1 MADRNDDRFS
11 SPAALRLARELAARS
26 SDRPKSVA
34 PGYVLGTDA
43 DGNTILI
50 PTDVQPS
57 GRGGVLDNAARE
69 FETYGPR
76 VSDFT
81 EGTANAYNAGQ
92 QYVQQ
97 GRENMQYNPAFG
109 AIQRAGGTIM
119 SAMSPLAG
127 AASSISKPIGRYFG
141 PAPERAADV
150 ATTVAPFFGGAGR
163 GSKVRPMEGRALE
176 LTERP
181 APEFIGPPELQG
193 PRQIT
198 PQTLI
203 GPPEMQGPSQPF
215 RVNARMK
222 ARPGDPEFIGPSE
235 QIGPQLPR
243 QTSPEFIGP
252 PEMQG
257 PRLQRPGDFI
267 GPPEMQGPRELI
279 GPRQQRPGDFIGPP
293 EMQGPRQLP
302 RPTDAEFIGPR
313 EQIGPQ
319 LPARPG
325 DPSFIGPSELIGPQ
339 RPFMAERMSEP
350 TALGAMGAGA
360 LTLARSMGPAGQP
373 VGSGRGSMIEE
384 PGARYA
390 SDVGAGRGMVVEQ
403 PGERYAGEVGA
414 GRGFMNEGAG
424 ERAAYQ
430 AKQDALAS
438 ARQRAPIDLTSGQS
452 APPKSGGLASLFSG
466 PAYQSKGGELRRD
479 GKINWGDS
487 DSAADFFRADR
498 ARMETPEALGMATG
512 GAANGKPDKNEAIHR
527 ALDIISHLVGH
538 RR

>member
-1 MADRNDDRFS
+1 MADRYTDQFS
-11 SPAALRLARELAARS
+11 SPEAIRLARELAARS
-26 SDRPKSVA
+26 PTQPRSIA
-34 PGYVLGTDA
+34 PGYVLGKDA

-50 PTDVQPS
+50 PTDAQPS
-57 GRGGVLDNAARE
+57 GRGGILDSAARE
-69 FETYGPR
+69 WENYGPR
-76 VSDFT
+76 ASDFT
-81 EGTANAYNAGQ
+81 DATANAYNAGQ

-119 SAMSPLAG
+119 SAMSPISG
-127 AASSISKPIGRYFG
+127 AMSAISKPIGRYFG
-141 PAPERAADV
+141 PAPEHAADV
-150 ATTVAPFFGGAGR
+150 ALTAAPFAGGRAAR
-163 GSKVRPMEGRALE
+163 ARPLETRALE

-181 APEFIGPPELQG
+181 APEFIGPPEMQG

-203 GPPEMQGPSQPF
+203 GPPEMQGPNQAF

-222 ARPGDPEFIGPSE
+222 ARPGDPEFIGPLE

-243 QTSPEFIGP
+243 QGSPEFIGP
-252 PEMQG
+252 SDFVGPRQPPRPGDPSFIGPAEQIG

-302 RPTDAEFIGPR
+302 RPTDPEFIGPR

-325 DPSFIGPSELIGPQ
+325 DPNFIGPSEFIGPQ
-339 RPFMAERMSEP
+339 RPFMAERMSNP

-360 LTLARSMGPAGQP
+360 VTLARSMTPTGAVQGPPEFQGPPEMQGPPEFQGPPEMQGPRQP
-373 VGSGRGSMIEE
+373 LAALAA
-384 PGARYA
+384 ARSRTIPMLSTKPA
-390 SDVGAGRGMVVEQ
+390 ELREQ
-403 PGERYAGEVGA
+403 PG
-414 GRGFMNEGAG
+414 
-424 ERAAYQ
+424 
-430 AKQDALAS
+430 
-438 ARQRAPIDLTSGQS
+438 
-452 APPKSGGLASLFSG
+452 GLARFFSG
-466 PAYQSKGGELRRD
+466 KDYQSKGGELRQD
-479 GKINWGDS
+479 GRINWGDS
-487 DSAADFFRADR
+487 DNAADFFRADR
-498 ARMETPEALGMATG
+498 ARMETPEASGMNRG